1 MYATW
6 PQNPSS
12 VEVVDDVYPYIW
24 NEHYQHDMH
33 QFDIVADDS
42 PSTSESIDGSED
54 GTGPVMKK
62 AESPKICAVCGDK
75 ASGLNYEV
83 PSCYGCKS
91 FFRRTLQNQKRFECS
106 NGGQCK
112 AALSKAARLHCRS
125 CRFDRCVELG
135 MNPLALVHEV
145 LRQQRQQERNPP
157 SSLYLVPMT
166 RPVEC
171 KYDRIIEEMI
181 HLDEAH
187 QRLRRSQ
194 YNPYP
199 NTSIDVEWCLIGP
212 SRMGIDFGDMPLVY
226 PPHPLHGPFLPLQ
239 VRIRDRIPF
248 PNKPHTLP
256 PTYKKWVMVDLIYT
270 IEWIK
275 TFAFFNQLEEKEKLQ
290 LVKNVTQM
298 VTILAAAFY
307 SYEVR
312 RSDVTVMPDGQ
323 ILIEGDLP
331 KEATIE
337 RANNFEIIKRFKSI
351 QMDKKEYVLLKA
363 IMACDPDH
371 DCFCLESRRAL
382 QSQREL
388 FSRSLMS
395 YVLARRGP
403 TKGPPAFTQMLSIL
417 TWQQRVVQK
426 YKDCYLLLTALDLQ
440 GPWLPKIM
448 LEVYSN

>member
-135 MNPLALVHEV
+135 MNPLAVNAV
-145 LRQQRQQERNPP
+145 KDK
-157 SSLYLVPMT
+157 
-166 RPVEC
+166 VEC

-382 QSQREL
+382 QSQ
-388 FSRSLMS
+388 
-395 YVLARRGP
+395 
-403 TKGPPAFTQMLSIL
+403 
-417 TWQQRVVQK
+417 
-426 YKDCYLLLTALDLQ
+426 
-440 GPWLPKIM
+440 
-448 LEVYSN
+448 